1 MAVNI
6 STRRLFAGSASKL
19 KLLRGINTQADFSG
33 LRAAAVYD
41 SNLGFGYNGKGEIV
55 IVGPQR
61 KGVIVNGHNYGL
73 LFNKP
78 DVSETSTDLL
88 LKPIRDHDL
97 WVEGHTKTR
106 GGTPW
111 YRPVVPRRGPQF
123 AGAATFSSLAG
134 DGYSSK
140 GKDIPTSL
148 VIFDKD
154 GTLINCNSV
163 WIPWFKAHVDEIE
176 RSTGMDLADK
186 LYEAVGYCPVKNE
199 YHEDALLAHA
209 VIADI
214 KNKVKEVLV
223 KCGLDS
229 MEAHVLVENCCND
242 FDTGNEEMLEPL
254 GDLNNIFSTLKS
266 NNVKIAVCTADSRSG
281 TMSALDRLG
290 LTSMVDMVVC
300 GDDEISKPKPAPD
313 NALNICRNLNVCPTK
328 TVVIGDT
335 TADTGMGRSA
345 GLGLTVGVL
354 SGAGS
359 RKSLEKDSDVVVDS
373 VNELLGII
381 FRP

>member
-1 MAVNI
+1 
-6 STRRLFAGSASKL
+6 
-19 KLLRGINTQADFSG
+19 
-33 LRAAAVYD
+33 
-41 SNLGFGYNGKGEIV
+41 
-55 IVGPQR
+55 
-61 KGVIVNGHNYGL
+61 
-73 LFNKP
+73 
-78 DVSETSTDLL
+78 
-88 LKPIRDHDL
+88 
-97 WVEGHTKTR
+97 
-106 GGTPW
+106 
-111 YRPVVPRRGPQF
+111 
-123 AGAATFSSLAG
+123 
-134 DGYSSK
+134 
-140 GKDIPTSL
+140 L

-186 LYEAVGYCPVKNE
+186 LYEAVGYCP
-199 YHEDALLAHA
+199 
-209 VIADI
+209 
-214 KNKVKEVLV
+214 VLV

-290 LTSMVDMVVC
+290 LTSMIDMVVC